1 MSLASTSASRSA
13 VDGDSCCCCCGRYLA
28 ATVGGKSDSVL
39 LLLLLDT
46 ITVVGTQPIVVDVV
60 SVAVVVVVGSESE
73 TGENGIAF
81 KFRRVIAMGGDNRSA
96 PRFVCARIAPIT
108 GCNNRVNTYLLTY
121 HDFATTYNTR
131 YDGAVS
137 DNNLLSRPSSLSI
150 HGRVQGTWGE
160 RWGGESRLGG
170 GHRSTNHI
178 RNMGDD

>member
-13 VDGDSCCCCCGRYLA
+13 VDGDNCCCCCCRCGRYLA

-96 PRFVCARIAPIT
+96 PRFVRARIAPIT
-108 GCNNRVNTYLLTY
+108 GCNNRVNNNNTYLLTY
-121 HDFATTYNTR
+121 HDFATTNNTR

-137 DNNLLSRPSSLSI
+137 DNNLFFAPVESFNSRPCPGDA
-150 HGRVQGTWGE
+150 GRVM
-160 RWGGESRLGG
+160 GG
-170 GHRSTNHI
+170 G
-178 RNMGDD
+178 G